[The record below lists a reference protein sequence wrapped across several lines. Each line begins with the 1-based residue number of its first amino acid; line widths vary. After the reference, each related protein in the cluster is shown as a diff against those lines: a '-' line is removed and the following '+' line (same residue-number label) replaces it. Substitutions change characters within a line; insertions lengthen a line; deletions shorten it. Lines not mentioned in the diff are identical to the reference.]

1 MRLRA
6 RRLRQRSAEV
16 VNRDDIEGT
25 VNTVLSQLAQKPAD
39 TQKDIYVWSDGRVSM
54 QGGLE
59 EESADARVISVFS
72 PGERPTREAIRTSLL
87 RGLESAKDAAA
98 DEATSAS
105 ADARI
110 E

>member
-1 MRLRA
+1 M
-6 RRLRQRSAEV
+6 
-16 VNRDDIEGT
+16 NRDDIEGT